1 MSKITDN
8 IKKKLGSKIYN
19 LAREDYLERVV
30 GKLGKIVEED
40 DKIIVYATQRLVD
53 ENGKNVFYELRCN
66 GMNTYYEKSRE
77 IVEKYKL
84 NKPVYFVFDGIKFD
98 CFVRLSSH
106 FSNVIFKNCT
116 FDNGLQVFHCENL
129 TLENNKYHN
138 WTDFYGYGN
147 SFLFGG
153 FGELTI
159 KNDEF
164 VNSYENKKYGKTKFG
179 VCVSAIKVNIVNS
192 NICAESQG
200 KIDIDAKEISIIDS
214 TVTGPEIYLDSDSIK
229 SSNSVIKSNNGIM
242 IDNKNCDFNGDVQA
256 PTVIYNGVD
265 LNASNETISV
275 NEADVNLKKAR
286 QELLQKLRSLRDY
299 CQQVNRKKSCEIQQ
313 QLDTQPI
320 SRVLK

>member
-1 MSKITDN
+1 MSKISDN
-8 IKKKLGSKIYN
+8 IKKKLGLKKYN
-19 LAREDYLERVV
+19 KARQDYLERVV

-40 DKIIVYATQRLVD
+40 DKIIVYATQKLVD
-53 ENGKNVFYELRCN
+53 KNGKNVFYELSCN

-84 NKPVYFVFDGIKFD
+84 DKPVYFVFDGIKFD

-129 TLENNKYHN
+129 TLENNKYRN

-147 SFLFGG
+147 SFLFGR
-153 FGELTI
+153 FGKLTI

-179 VCVSAIKVNIVNS
+179 VRVSADKVDIVNS

-200 KIDIDAKEISIIDS
+200 KIYIDAKKISIIDS

-229 SSNSVIKSNNGIM
+229 SSNSILKSNNGIM
-242 IDNKNCDFNGDVQA
+242 IDNKNCDFTGDVQS
-256 PTVIYNGVD
+256 PTVIYNGVS
-265 LNASNETISV
+265 LNSSNETISV
-275 NEADVNLKKAR
+275 NEADVKLKSAR
-286 QELLQKLRSLRDY
+286 QELIQKLRNLKDY
-299 CQQVNRKKSCEIQQ
+299 CQQVNRNKAYKIQEK
-313 QLDTQPI
+313 LDSQPI